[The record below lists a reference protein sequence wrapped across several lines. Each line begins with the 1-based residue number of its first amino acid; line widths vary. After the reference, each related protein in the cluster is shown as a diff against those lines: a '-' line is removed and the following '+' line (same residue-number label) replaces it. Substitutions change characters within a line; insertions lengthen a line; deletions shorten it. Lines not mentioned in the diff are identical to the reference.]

1 MVKCCKTRRYRNNKK
16 KKLERK
22 KKEDIGI
29 TNDFFSF
36 MFEKVGW
43 TLFPCDLMI
52 LGDKS

>member
-1 MVKCCKTRRYRNNKK
+1 MLNQLVKRLNVVKQT
-16 KKLERK
+16 
-22 KKEDIGI
+22 DMGI

-43 TLFPCDLMI
+43 TLFPCELMI